1 MNEFHTH
8 KVEADL
14 APEAMIHMATSAIIH
29 NINTV
34 MEIIVIHIGN
44 CEDAE
49 AERIGAAMADFC
61 TTLDKAG
68 ALSQIHASVI
78 AFAGSYEEEAV
89 NHLHKT
95 SIEGQERALKELM
108 EIHKIAT
115 AKEGKPN

>member
-14 APEAMIHMATSAIIH
+14 APEAMIHMAISAIIH
-29 NINTV
+29 NINTA

-49 AERIGAAMADFC
+49 AERIGAAMADLC
-61 TTLDKAG
+61 TTLDKV
-68 ALSQIHASVI
+68 HVSVL
-78 AFAGSYEEEAV
+78 AFAGGYEEEAV

-108 EIHKIAT
+108 EIHKTAT

>member
-29 NINTV
+29 NINTA

-49 AERIGAAMADFC
+49 VERIGAAMVDLC
-61 TTLDKAG
+61 VTLDKA
-68 ALSQIHASVI
+68 HAGVI
-78 AFAGSYEEEAV
+78 AFAGSFEEEAV
-89 NHLHKT
+89 NHLHKI
-95 SIEGQERALKELM
+95 SIEGQERALKELL
-108 EIHKIAT
+108 EIRKTAT

>member
-14 APEAMIHMATSAIIH
+14 APEAMIHMATSAVVH

-34 MEIIVIHIGN
+34 MEIIVNHIGN

-49 AERIGAAMADFC
+49 TERIGAAMADFC
-61 TTLDKAG
+61 ATLDKA
-68 ALSQIHASVI
+68 HASVI

-95 SIEGQERALKELM
+95 SIEGQERALKELL
-108 EIHKIAT
+108 EIHKTAT